1 MTGDRS
7 GGAAEALAPP
17 TGVADEVAGP
27 VVIVMGVS
35 ASGKSTLA
43 AALAGR
49 LGVAWR
55 DADHLHAPSSIAKMA
70 AGIPLSDADRWPWLD
85 RVADELAVGRDAG
98 GIVVACSALRRA
110 YRERLRATCPA
121 ALFVHLNGDRLLL
134 AQRASARKD
143 HFMPPALLESQF
155 ATLEPLGSDE
165 AGLVVDIEE
174 HVARIVDV
182 AAEWVSAQNRVDG

>member
-1 MTGDRS
+1 MTGDWLS
-7 GGAAEALAPP
+7 GAAKALAHPL
-17 TGVADEVAGP
+17 GQADAVAGP

-35 ASGKSTLA
+35 ASGKSTVA

-55 DADHLHAPSSIAKMA
+55 DSDDLHPPLNIAKMA
-70 AGIPLSDADRWPWLD
+70 AGIPLSDADRWPWLE

-110 YRERLRATCPA
+110 YREKLRVRCPG
-121 ALFVHLNGDRLLL
+121 ALFVHLDGDRLLL

-143 HFMPPALLESQF
+143 HFMPPALLESQL
-155 ATLEPLGSDE
+155 ATLEPLGTDE

-182 AAEWVSAQNRVDG
+182 AAEWVTAQDRVDA

>member
-1 MTGDRS
+1 MTGDGS
-7 GGAAEALAPP
+7 GGAVPALAPP
-17 TGVADEVAGP
+17 IGQAAAVAGP

-35 ASGKSTLA
+35 ASGKSTVA

-55 DADHLHAPSSIAKMA
+55 DADDLHPPLNIAKMA
-70 AGIPLSDADRWPWLD
+70 AGIPLTDADRRPWLD
-85 RVADELAVGRDAG
+85 RVAAELAVGRDAG

-110 YRERLRATCPA
+110 YRERLRARCPA
-121 ALFVHLNGDRLLL
+121 ALFVHLDGDRLLL

-143 HFMPPALLESQF
+143 HFMPPALLESQL
-155 ATLEPLGSDE
+155 ATLEPLGNGE

-174 HVARIVDV
+174 PAARIVDV
-182 AAEWVSAQNRVDG
+182 AAEWVTARDRADR